1 METIELIE
9 VIARGEDSHHQF
21 KEQINRARDVAKEL
35 IAFSNSEGGTLLVG
49 VTDDGQVKGLSPDQV
64 EVASRLIADAAT
76 NNVRPPINV
85 TTQNIEHPDG
95 IVIVVNIVK
104 GIRPC
109 ADNDGRIW
117 RKNGPDKRFVTAI
130 EEMQRMFQSAAL
142 VHADELKV
150 ANTSIVDVDTAFF
163 TDYYQRRYGEAFS
176 EMQDLEQVLEAMNL
190 MRGGQLNL
198 CGTLMFA
205 RSPHFK
211 CPAFIVK
218 AVAFPG
224 TEITDQHYIDSQD
237 INGKLSDLFQRSMSF
252 ALGNVHHQQ
261 ANQSV
266 NSVGEPE
273 IPRIVFEEVIANALI
288 HRDYFISAP
297 VKLFIFTDRIEIIS
311 PGHLPNNLTVENIIN
326 GNSNTR
332 NPIIASFAPHAM
344 QYRGIGSGI
353 QRALRAWPNIEFL
366 DDRESNIF
374 KVIIR
379 RNLAS

>member
-1 METIELIE
+1 MEIIELIA
-9 VIARGEDSHHQF
+9 VIARGEDSYHQF
-21 KEQINRARDVAKEL
+21 KEQINRAKEVAKEL

-49 VTDDGQVKGLSPDQV
+49 VTDDGQVNGLSPDQI

-95 IVIVVNIVK
+95 IVIVVNIAK

-117 RKNGPDKRFVTAI
+117 LKNGPDKRFVTAI

-150 ANTSIVDVDTAFF
+150 ANTSIADVDTAFF
-163 TDYYQRRYGEAFS
+163 TEYYQRRYGEGFS
-176 EMQDLEQVLEAMNL
+176 ETQDLEQVLEAMNL
-190 MRGGQLNL
+190 MKEGQLNL

-218 AVAFPG
+218 AVSFPG

-252 ALGNVHHQQ
+252 ALGNIHHQQ
-261 ANQSV
+261 VDQSV
-266 NSVGEPE
+266 NSVGVPE

-297 VKLFIFTDRIEIIS
+297 VKLFIFADRIEIIS
-311 PGHLPNNLTVENIIN
+311 PGHLPNNLTVANIIN

-332 NPIIASFAPHAM
+332 NPIMASFAPHSM
-344 QYRGIGSGI
+344 QYRGIGSGV
-353 QRALRAWPNIEFL
+353 QRALRAWPDIDFL

-379 RNLAS
+379 RNVAS